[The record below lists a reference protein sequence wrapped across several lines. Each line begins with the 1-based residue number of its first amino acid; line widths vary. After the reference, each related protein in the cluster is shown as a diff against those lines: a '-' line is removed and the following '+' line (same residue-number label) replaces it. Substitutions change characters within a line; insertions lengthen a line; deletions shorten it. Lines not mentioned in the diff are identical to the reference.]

1 MFSGF
6 SIFVQLIVLKM
17 SQTEIQPTQNIKNN
31 PKIMKAWAVY
41 DWANSVYSL
50 VITSTIFPIY
60 YSIITTAYEKKEFV
74 QETGRWIDVPVR
86 HMITI
91 LGKEYQ
97 PDAVYGYSLTIS
109 FLIVVLLSPFLSSLA
124 DTIGNKKSFLQFF
137 CYLGATSCMGLA
149 MFTGMHNVFLGLLFS
164 ITASVGFWGSLVF
177 YNSFLPDIATRDRQD
192 ALSAKGY
199 VYGYIG
205 SVVLVV
211 LCLVLIMFLAK
222 GEEQK
227 LIFTRITFL
236 LTGAWWFGF
245 SQYTFKHLP
254 QFGDV
259 KEKLPK
265 DLVLLNYK
273 NIFKRHEEQGGFFEV
288 LKDNISFYKDIA
300 KESFKELF
308 KVGRGLF
315 KDRNL
320 KFFLSSFFFYSV
332 GMQTI
337 FLMATLF
344 GKSEINLAQDKLI
357 GTLLI
362 IQIEAIIGA
371 VIFSRLSRK
380 IGNKNVISIAVVL
393 WIVACIWAFFLNKE
407 NPTVE
412 YQFYGV
418 AAVVGLV
425 MGGLQA
431 MSRSTYSKLLPE
443 NSMENTTFFS
453 FYDVLEKMA
462 IIVGTFVFALFID
475 KYDTLIRIF
484 AKIDVVLPS
493 ASGMRFAA
501 FSMAI
506 FFFVGLVLIRFLEV
520 PKVKNM
526 DTL

>member
-1 MFSGF
+1 ML
-6 SIFVQLIVLKM
+6 LILFEM
-17 SQTEIQPTQNIKNN
+17 SEIENLQTQNIKNN

-60 YSIITTAYEKKEFV
+60 YSILTTAYEKKEYV
-74 QETGRWIDVPVR
+74 QETKSYIDVPVR

-91 LGKEYQ
+91 FGKEYQ

-109 FLIVVLLSPFLSSLA
+109 FFIVVLLSPFLSSLA

-177 YNSFLPDIATRDRQD
+177 YNSFLPDIATRDKQD

-205 SVVLVV
+205 SVVLVII
-211 LCLVLIMFLAK
+211 CLVLIQVVAK
-222 GEEQK
+222 GDPEKQ
-227 LIFTRITFL
+227 LLFTRVSFL

-273 NIFKRHEEQGGFFEV
+273 NLFKKHEEQGGFFEV
-288 LKDNISFYKDIA
+288 LKDNLCFYKDIG
-300 KESFKELF
+300 KESFNELF
-308 KVGRGLF
+308 KVGKELF
-315 KDRNL
+315 KHRNL

-344 GKSEINLAQDKLI
+344 GKSEINLPQDKLI

-393 WIVACIWAFFLNKE
+393 WIVACIWAYFLNKE

-418 AAVVGLV
+418 AGVVGLV

-453 FYDVLEKMA
+453 FYDVLEKIA

-475 KYDTLIRIF
+475 KYDSLRELF
-484 AKIDVVLPS
+484 AKIDIMLPS

-506 FFFVGLVLIRFLEV
+506 FFFIGLILIRFL
-520 PKVKNM
+520 KLNNTKDN
-526 DTL
+526 

>member
-1 MFSGF
+1 M
-6 SIFVQLIVLKM
+6 
-17 SQTEIQPTQNIKNN
+17 EQNIKNN
-31 PKIMKAWAVY
+31 PKIMKAWAYY

-60 YSIITTAYEKKEFV
+60 YSILTTSHEKSEFV
-74 QETGRWIDVPVR
+74 KETGQWIKVPVR
-86 HMITI
+86 NMIKI
-91 LGKEYQ
+91 FGKEYQ
-97 PDAVYGYSLTIS
+97 PDAIYGYSLTIS
-109 FLIVVLLSPFLSSLA
+109 FLIVVLLSPILSSLA

-149 MFTGMHNVFLGLLFS
+149 MFTGMQNVFLGLLFS

-177 YNSFLPDIATRDRQD
+177 YNSFLPDIATPEKQD

-211 LCLVLIMFLAK
+211 ICLVLIQVFAK
-222 GEEQK
+222 DAEQAK
-227 LIFTRITFL
+227 IYTRISFL

-254 QFGDV
+254 QFGNV
-259 KEKLPK
+259 KDQLPK

-273 NIFKRHEEQGGFFEV
+273 NIFKKHEEQGGFWEV
-288 LKDNISFYKDIA
+288 LKDNIAFYIDITKQSFR
-300 KESFKELF
+300 ELF
-308 KVGRGLF
+308 KVGNKLF
-315 KDRNL
+315 GDRNL

-357 GTLLI
+357 MTLLV

-371 VIFSRLSRK
+371 IIFSRLSRK
-380 IGNKNVISIAVVL
+380 IGNKNVISIAVIL
-393 WIVACIWAFFLNKE
+393 WIVACLSAYYLNKE
-407 NPTVE
+407 NPNVE
-412 YQFYGV
+412 YQFYGI
-418 AAVVGLV
+418 AGIIGLV

-443 NSMENTTFFS
+443 NGMDNTTYFS
-453 FYDVLEKMA
+453 FYDVLEKLA
-462 IIVGTFVFALFID
+462 IILGTF
-475 KYDTLIRIF
+475 IF
-484 AKIDVVLPS
+484 ATMIEKYHN
-493 ASGMRFAA
+493 MRFAA
-501 FSMAI
+501 LSMSL
-506 FFFVGLVLIRFLEV
+506 FFFVGLILIRFL
-520 PKVKNM
+520 KVKVM
-526 DTL
+526 KEKEVI

>member
-1 MFSGF
+1 
-6 SIFVQLIVLKM
+6 M
-17 SQTEIQPTQNIKNN
+17 SEIENLQTQNIKNN

-60 YSIITTAYEKKEFV
+60 YSILTTAYEKKEYV
-74 QETGRWIDVPVR
+74 QETKSYIDVPVR

-91 LGKEYQ
+91 FGKEYQ

-109 FLIVVLLSPFLSSLA
+109 FFIVVLLSPFLSSLA

-177 YNSFLPDIATRDRQD
+177 YNSFLPDIATRDKQD

-205 SVVLVV
+205 SVVLVII
-211 LCLVLIMFLAK
+211 CLLLIQVVAK
-222 GEEQK
+222 GNPEKQ
-227 LIFTRITFL
+227 LLFTRVSFL

-273 NIFKRHEEQGGFFEV
+273 NIFKKHEEQGGFFEV
-288 LKDNISFYKDIA
+288 LKDNLCFYKDIG
-300 KESFKELF
+300 KESFNELF
-308 KVGRGLF
+308 KVGKELF
-315 KDRNL
+315 KHRNL

-344 GKSEINLAQDKLI
+344 GKSEINLPQDKLI
-357 GTLLI
+357 GTLLV

-380 IGNKNVISIAVVL
+380 IGNKNVISIAVIL
-393 WIVACIWAFFLNKE
+393 WIVACIWAYFLNKE

-453 FYDVLEKMA
+453 FYDVLEKIA

-475 KYDTLIRIF
+475 KYDSLKEIF
-484 AKIDVVLPS
+484 AKIDIILPS

-506 FFFVGLVLIRFLEV
+506 FFFVGLILIRFLKLTP
-520 PKVKNM
+520 PKNN
-526 DTL
+526 

>member
-1 MFSGF
+1 
-6 SIFVQLIVLKM
+6 M
-17 SQTEIQPTQNIKNN
+17 SEIENQQPPNIKNN
-31 PKIMKAWAVY
+31 PRIMKAWAVY

-60 YSIITTAYEKKEFV
+60 YSILTTAYEKK
-74 QETGRWIDVPVR
+74 QYIAETKSWIDVPVR
-86 HMITI
+86 HMIKI
-91 LGKEYQ
+91 FGNEYQ

-109 FLIVVLLSPFLSSLA
+109 FFIVVLLSPFLSSLA

-177 YNSFLPDIATRDRQD
+177 YNSFLPDIATRDKQD

-199 VYGYIG
+199 VYGYLG

-211 LCLVLIMFLAK
+211 ICLVLIQVFAK
-222 GEEQK
+222 GAAQQ
-227 LIFTRITFL
+227 LLFTRISFL

-273 NIFKRHEEQGGFFEV
+273 NIFKKHEEQGGFFEV
-288 LKDNISFYKDIA
+288 LKDNMSFYKDIA
-300 KESFKELF
+300 KESFHELF
-308 KVGRGLF
+308 KVGGVLF
-315 KDRNL
+315 KDKNL

-357 GTLLI
+357 GTLLV

-380 IGNKNVISIAVVL
+380 IGNKNVISIAIVL
-393 WIVACIWAFFLNKE
+393 WIVACLWAYFLNKE

-443 NSMENTTFFS
+443 DSMENTTYFS
-453 FYDVLEKMA
+453 FYDVLEKIA
-462 IIVGTFVFALFID
+462 IIIGTFIFA
-475 KYDTLIRIF
+475 TLIEHFNNMRIAALSMTLFF
-484 AKIDVVLPS
+484 AT
-493 ASGMRFAA
+493 
-501 FSMAI
+501 
-506 FFFVGLVLIRFLEV
+506 GLILIRFL
-520 PKVKNM
+520 KVNM
-526 DTL
+526 LKDRDTL

>member
-1 MFSGF
+1 
-6 SIFVQLIVLKM
+6 M
-17 SQTEIQPTQNIKNN
+17 SEIENQRPQSIKNN

-60 YSIITTAYEKKEFV
+60 YSILTTAYEKKEYIA
-74 QETGRWIDVPVR
+74 ETKKWIDVPVR
-86 HMITI
+86 HMIKI
-91 LGKEYQ
+91 FGREYQ

-109 FLIVVLLSPFLSSLA
+109 FFIVVLLSPFLSSLA

-177 YNSFLPDIATRDRQD
+177 YNSFLPDIATRDKQD

-211 LCLVLIMFLAK
+211 LCLVLIQVFAK
-222 GEEQK
+222 GAAQQ
-227 LIFTRITFL
+227 LLFTRISFL

-254 QFGDV
+254 QFGNV

-273 NIFKRHEEQGGFFEV
+273 NIFKKHEEQGGFFEV
-288 LKDNISFYKDIA
+288 FKDNLSFYKDIA
-300 KESFKELF
+300 RESFHELF
-308 KVGRGLF
+308 KVGNELF

-380 IGNKNVISIAVVL
+380 IGNKNVISIAIVL
-393 WIVACIWAFFLNKE
+393 WIVACLWAFFLNKE

-443 NSMENTTFFS
+443 DSMENTTFFS
-453 FYDVLEKMA
+453 FYDVLEKLA
-462 IIVGTFVFALFID
+462 IIVGTFIFA
-475 KYDTLIRIF
+475 TLIEHFNNMRIAALSMTLFF
-484 AKIDVVLPS
+484 A
-493 ASGMRFAA
+493 
-501 FSMAI
+501 
-506 FFFVGLVLIRFLEV
+506 VGLILIRFM
-520 PKVKNM
+520 KVKM
-526 DTL
+526 RKERDTL

>member
-1 MFSGF
+1 
-6 SIFVQLIVLKM
+6 M
-17 SQTEIQPTQNIKNN
+17 SEIENLQTQNIKNN

-60 YSIITTAYEKKEFV
+60 YSILTTAYEKKEYV
-74 QETGRWIDVPVR
+74 QETKSYIDVPVR

-91 LGKEYQ
+91 FGKEYQ

-109 FLIVVLLSPFLSSLA
+109 FFIVVLLSPFLSSLA

-177 YNSFLPDIATRDRQD
+177 YNSFLPDIATRDKQD

-205 SVVLVV
+205 SVVLVII
-211 LCLVLIMFLAK
+211 CLVLIQVVAK
-222 GEEQK
+222 GDPEKQ
-227 LIFTRITFL
+227 LIFTRVSFL

-273 NIFKRHEEQGGFFEV
+273 NIFKKHEEQGGFFEV
-288 LKDNISFYKDIA
+288 LKDNLCFYKDIG
-300 KESFKELF
+300 KESFNELF
-308 KVGRGLF
+308 KVGKELF
-315 KDRNL
+315 KHRNL

-344 GKSEINLAQDKLI
+344 GKSEINLPQDKLI

-371 VIFSRLSRK
+371 VIFSRLSKK
-380 IGNKNVISIAVVL
+380 IGNKNVISIAVIL
-393 WIVACIWAFFLNKE
+393 WIVACIWAYFLNKE

-453 FYDVLEKMA
+453 FYDVLEKIA

-475 KYDTLIRIF
+475 KYDSLREIF
-484 AKIDVVLPS
+484 AKIDIVLPS

-506 FFFVGLVLIRFLEV
+506 FFFVGLILIRFLKLNA
-520 PKVKNM
+520 PK
-526 DTL
+526 DS

>member
-1 MFSGF
+1 
-6 SIFVQLIVLKM
+6 M
-17 SQTEIQPTQNIKNN
+17 SETGNKPSQNIKNN

-60 YSIITTAYEKKEFV
+60 YSILTTAYEKKEYIA
-74 QETGRWIDVPVR
+74 ETKKWIDVPVR
-86 HMITI
+86 HMIKI
-91 LGKEYQ
+91 FGKEYQ

-109 FLIVVLLSPFLSSLA
+109 FFIVVLLSPFLSSLA

-177 YNSFLPDIATRDRQD
+177 YNSFLPDIATRDKQD

-211 LCLVLIMFLAK
+211 LCLVLIQVFAK
-222 GEEQK
+222 GAAQQ
-227 LIFTRITFL
+227 LLFTRISFL

-273 NIFKRHEEQGGFFEV
+273 NIFKKHEDQGGFFEV
-288 LKDNISFYKDIA
+288 FKDNISFYKDIA
-300 KESFKELF
+300 KESFHELF
-308 KVGRGLF
+308 KAGNLLF

-357 GTLLI
+357 GTLLV

-371 VIFSRLSRK
+371 VIFSRLSKK
-380 IGNKNVISIAVVL
+380 IGNRNVISIAIIL
-393 WIVACIWAFFLNKE
+393 WIVACLWAFFLNKE

-443 NSMENTTFFS
+443 DSMENTTFFS
-453 FYDVLEKMA
+453 FYDVLEKLA
-462 IIVGTFVFALFID
+462 IILGTFIFA
-475 KYDTLIRIF
+475 TLIEHFNNMRIAALSMTLFF
-484 AKIDVVLPS
+484 AI
-493 ASGMRFAA
+493 
-501 FSMAI
+501 
-506 FFFVGLVLIRFLEV
+506 GLVLIRFM
-520 PKVKNM
+520 KVKM
-526 DTL
+526 MKDRDTL

>member
-1 MFSGF
+1 
-6 SIFVQLIVLKM
+6 M
-17 SQTEIQPTQNIKNN
+17 SEIENQQPQNIKNN

-60 YSIITTAYEKKEFV
+60 YSILTTAYEKKEYV
-74 QETGRWIDVPVR
+74 AATKSWIDVPVR
-86 HMITI
+86 HMIKI
-91 LGKEYQ
+91 FGKEYQ

-109 FLIVVLLSPFLSSLA
+109 FFIVVLLSPFLSSLA

-177 YNSFLPDIATRDRQD
+177 YNSFLPDIATRDKQD

-211 LCLVLIMFLAK
+211 ICLILIQVVGK
-222 GEEQK
+222 GNPEKQ
-227 LIFTRITFL
+227 LLFTRISFL

-273 NIFKRHEEQGGFFEV
+273 NIFKKHEEQGGFFEV
-288 LKDNISFYKDIA
+288 LKDNLSFYKDIA
-300 KESFKELF
+300 KESFHELF
-308 KVGRGLF
+308 KVGNELF
-315 KDRNL
+315 KDHNL

-357 GTLLI
+357 GTLLV

-371 VIFSRLSRK
+371 IIFSKLSKR
-380 IGNKNVISIAVVL
+380 IGNKNVISIAIVL
-393 WIVACIWAFFLNKE
+393 WIVACLWAYFLNKE

-453 FYDVLEKMA
+453 FYDVLEKIA
-462 IIVGTFVFALFID
+462 IIIGTFIFA
-475 KYDTLIRIF
+475 TLIEHFNNMRI
-484 AKIDVVLPS
+484 
-493 ASGMRFAA
+493 AA
-501 FSMAI
+501 LSMTL
-506 FFFVGLVLIRFLEV
+506 FFGVGLILIRF
-520 PKVKNM
+520 VKLGIQKGKNS
-526 DTL
+526 